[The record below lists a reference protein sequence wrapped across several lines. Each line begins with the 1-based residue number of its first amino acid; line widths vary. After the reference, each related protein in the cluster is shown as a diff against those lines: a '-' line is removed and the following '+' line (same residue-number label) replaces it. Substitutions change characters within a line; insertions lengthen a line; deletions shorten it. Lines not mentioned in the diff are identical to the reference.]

1 MKKEPQ
7 IVVVHNG
14 KGGVGKTTTTMGLAA
29 ILAEKYQVSVV
40 DTDEQG
46 SCTWW
51 ASRGEMPF
59 NCVQMTKPEDLQN
72 LKQLQG
78 YNLVLVDTPPALR
91 ATALAAMIKI
101 ADYVVLPSP
110 CAPMDLVALIQ
121 TVQEVVS
128 PTKIPHRVLFTK
140 VDSRS
145 LGEAIEAQN
154 QLMSLG
160 IPTCHSFV
168 RAYKSHE
175 RAALEG
181 ATVVQMRG
189 KQARE
194 AEADYRRVADELQR
208 DWRN

>member
-59 NCVQMTKPEDLQN
+59 NCVQMTKPEDLRN

-91 ATALAAMIKI
+91 ATALAAMIEI

>member
-29 ILAEKYQVSVV
+29 ILAEQYQVSVV

-46 SCTWW
+46 SCIWW

-59 NCVQMTKPEDLQN
+59 HYDQMTEPKDLRN

-78 YNLVLVDTPPALR
+78 YNLVLVDTPPVLR
-91 ATALAAMIKI
+91 STALAAVMEI

-110 CAPMDLVALIQ
+110 CAPMDLTILIQ
-121 TVQEVVS
+121 TVQEVIV
-128 PTKIPHRVLFTK
+128 PTQVPHRVLLTK

-160 IPTCHSFV
+160 IPTCHAFV
-168 RAYKSHE
+168 RAYKAHE

-181 ATVVQMRG
+181 ATVIQMRG

>member
-1 MKKEPQ
+1 
-7 IVVVHNG
+7 
-14 KGGVGKTTTTMGLAA
+14 
-29 ILAEKYQVSVV
+29 
-40 DTDEQG
+40 
-46 SCTWW
+46 
-51 ASRGEMPF
+51 
-59 NCVQMTKPEDLQN
+59 MTKPEDLRN

-91 ATALAAMIKI
+91 ANALAAMMEV

-168 RAYKSHE
+168 RAYKAHE

-208 DWRN
+208 DWRD